1 MYVAAQGAS
10 QIWGYRANFNTGALT
25 LINGLPFPTKN
36 PGPKFIV
43 IDPSKNFAYV
53 AEVVPGSGIPPTN
66 SIESFSIDANGSFVP
81 GANSPMSFSD
91 LTGPISA
98 MLMDPAGKF
107 LIVATEFFPG
117 VPTNYPSTI
126 RVFSVSSGT
135 LTPVGSPLN
144 VTDPAALPDGPS
156 VSAMALQSTLNLLY
170 VIDKTTGS
178 SNGYVVTYQ
187 FDPNSGT
194 LSSPL
199 ALQAVAVGF
208 APSAISI
215 APNGNF
221 LYVANHDSANV
232 SAFSIVPQSQANP
245 GSLQPVANS
254 PFSAGMGPMSLSVD
268 PSGTYLYVVD
278 HDSNQLSGY
287 KITAGTGALT
297 PVSSSP
303 FNVGAGPSY
312 VAISPTN
319 KYLYTSN
326 TSASTVSAMGVDP
339 GTGNLGP
346 NVPVTSGIQPM
357 GIAFGR

>member
-1 MYVAAQGAS
+1 
-10 QIWGYRANFNTGALT
+10 
-25 LINGLPFPTKN
+25 
-36 PGPKFIV
+36 
-43 IDPSKNFAYV
+43 
-53 AEVVPGSGIPPTN
+53 
-66 SIESFSIDANGSFVP
+66 
-81 GANSPMSFSD
+81 MSFSD

-98 MLMDPAGKF
+98 MLMDSTGKF
-107 LIVATEFFPG
+107 LIVATEAFQDALS
-117 VPTNYPSTI
+117 NQYPSTI

-135 LTPVGSPLN
+135 LTPVGSPLS
-144 VTDPAALPDGPS
+144 VTDAAALPDKPS

-178 SNGYVVTYQ
+178 SNGNVLSYQ

-194 LSSPL
+194 LSSPS
-199 ALQAVAVGF
+199 ALRPVAVGF
-208 APSAISI
+208 APSAVSI

-232 SAFSIVPQSQANP
+232 SAFSIVPQNQANP

-254 PFSAGMGPMSLSVD
+254 PFPAGMGPMSLSVD

-278 HDSNQLSGY
+278 HDSNQISGY
-287 KITAGTGALT
+287 HIASATGELT

-312 VAISPTN
+312 LAFSPTN

-326 TSASTVSAMGVDP
+326 TSVSTVSAMGVDP

-346 NVPVTSGIQPM
+346 NVPVTTGIQPM